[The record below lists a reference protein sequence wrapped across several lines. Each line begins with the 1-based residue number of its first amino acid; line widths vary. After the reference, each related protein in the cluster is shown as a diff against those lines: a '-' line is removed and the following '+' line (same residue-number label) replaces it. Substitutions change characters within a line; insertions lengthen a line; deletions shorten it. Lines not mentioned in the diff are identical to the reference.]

1 MDPAERPAPPVGGAA
16 RTARPFLEQSRSW
29 AIAWL
34 GWFIVLAILSSL
46 SHPGPKIDVVGIDK
60 IEHAIYFAIGGTCLV
75 LALALREKTAR
86 SALSTTPWGKLALIA
101 LLIGAAVGWFDEWH
115 QSFTPGRKG
124 LDVYDWIA
132 DMLGSLAAVPLARLV
147 LRWLALRTGRA

>member
-1 MDPAERPAPPVGGAA
+1 MDPAEHQAPPAA
-16 RTARPFLEQSRSW
+16 APRSARPFLEQPRSW

-60 IEHAIYFAIGGTCLV
+60 VEHAIYFAVGGTCLV
-75 LALALREKTAR
+75 LALALRGKPAHQALLTA
-86 SALSTTPWGKLALIA
+86 PWGKLALIA
-101 LLIGAAVGWFDEWH
+101 LLTGAGVGWSDEWH

-124 LDVYDWIA
+124 LDVYDWTA
-132 DMLGSLAAVPLARLV
+132 DVLGSLAAVPLARLV
-147 LRWLALRTGRA
+147 LRWLALRAGRA